1 MIRSRNGSH
10 AAVGHPTTKEFVI
23 DSVQSGSVWKVNHR
37 GHTLTTRPCAR
48 YLTSP
53 LGNRTEMCS
62 PHTVE
67 LASLLAAVT
76 ASLIDEKEL

>member
-1 MIRSRNGSH
+1 
-10 AAVGHPTTKEFVI
+10 
-23 DSVQSGSVWKVNHR
+23 
-37 GHTLTTRPCAR
+37 
-48 YLTSP
+48 
-53 LGNRTEMCS
+53 MCS